1 MIWVIKMN
9 TTKNQFIVVT
19 PHHATMIRDNH
30 VVQDTNSDVGRRQL
44 GMNLPITRIVVHSQ
58 IHPEHMTVVSRHIFD
73 LTTPGRNTLTDRMVD
88 SQRSKYDSSSESE
101 SEPSSRH
108 TNRRKSTGGP
118 RRNESRSRDYSS
130 DGVRDNGNSH
140 HDWADT
146 LRNKGG
152 EILMQAALPL
162 IAAGAAEALRSRKT
176 PGEWKGDKGKRVA
189 KAAVTDG
196 LIKRDPNKSHAHHI
210 VDTTVS
216 GLKEGHPTHEEMS
229 DIQRRASGSRSLS
242 NFKKVAA
249 ASALAFAGI
258 ELYDRYGHSRS
269 RNDSEGYKDASSG
282 LKKRS
287 QSVSDDRNR
296 RERSF
301 DPEERNY
308 RTPRGH
314 SKDDRSDNRET
325 YCGRD
330 RGYRAQRCPSESDED

>member
-1 MIWVIKMN
+1 MI
-9 TTKNQFIVVT
+9 TTKNQFIVTT
-19 PHHATMIRDNH
+19 PHRANMIRDNH

-58 IHPEHMTVVSRHIFD
+58 IDPEHMTVVSRHMFD
-73 LTTPGRNTLTDRMVD
+73 FTTPGRNTLTDRLVD
-88 SQRSKYDSSSESE
+88 YQGSKYDSSSESE
-101 SEPSSRH
+101 SEPSSRR
-108 TNRRKSTGGP
+108 TNRRKSTGGTP
-118 RRNESRSRDYSS
+118 RNNRRDRDYSC
-130 DGVRDNGNSH
+130 DRVRDNGNSH

-162 IAAGAAEALRSRKT
+162 IAAGAAEALRSRKK

-189 KAAVTDG
+189 KAAITDG

-229 DIQRRASGSRSLS
+229 EIQRRAGGSRSLS

-258 ELYDRYGHSRS
+258 EIYDRYGHSRS
-269 RNDSEGYKDASSG
+269 RNESEGDKDASSG
-282 LKKRS
+282 LRKQS

-296 RERSF
+296 RKGSF
-301 DPEERNY
+301 DPGERKY
-308 RTPRGH
+308 RSPRGH
-314 SKDDRSDNRET
+314 SRDDRLDNRGT
-325 YCGRD
+325 YYHRD
-330 RGYRAQRCPSESDED
+330 RSLRASRNPSESDED